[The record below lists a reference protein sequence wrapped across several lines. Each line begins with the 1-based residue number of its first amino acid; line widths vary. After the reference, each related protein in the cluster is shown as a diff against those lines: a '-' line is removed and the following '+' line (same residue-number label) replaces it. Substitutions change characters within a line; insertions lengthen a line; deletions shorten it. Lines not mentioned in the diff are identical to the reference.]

1 MGAPRSR
8 TTPRSTAQTEP
19 ARAFCDERGY
29 AFRDRVVNLPVSG
42 LLFRSSKH
50 VIMENVVDARGA
62 DTPFV
67 FATVSRGRRVR
78 GLKLVVVP
86 LPRPVPNLVLL
97 SSSGRVL
104 RDAGIALQE
113 SQRLAVEGDFQ
124 DAFTLYC
131 PAGYER
137 DALYVFA
144 PDLLRRLMD
153 AATGCDVE
161 IVDDRV
167 LIYAPAGAFAKPGQ
181 LDALPGLVR
190 YLHEKFE
197 RQTRR
202 YRDERR
208 TDESLDDPFRRAQV
222 TSGGADATDER
233 HLVGASGR
241 RLRTRTTAWQKV
253 GIAAAALLMAAAGA
267 YWVGMVATAMFGGG

>member
-1 MGAPRSR
+1 MRTPRSR
-8 TTPRSTAQTEP
+8 TARHELAQ
-19 ARAFCDERGY
+19 AFCDERGV

-42 LLFRSSKH
+42 LLFRSSRH
-50 VIMENVVDARGA
+50 VVMEGVVDARDA
-62 DTPFV
+62 DAPFV
-67 FATVSRGRRVR
+67 FAAVSRRRRGLR

-86 LPRPVPNLVLL
+86 LPRPVPNMVLL
-97 SSSGRVL
+97 STGDSVL
-104 RDAGIALQE
+104 RSSGIALRE

-124 DAFTLYC
+124 DVFTLYC

-153 AATGCDVE
+153 SAAGCDLE
-161 IVDDRV
+161 LVDDRV
-167 LIYAPAGAFAKPGQ
+167 LIYAPAQAFSKPGQ
-181 LDALPGLVR
+181 LDELPELVR
-190 YLHEKFE
+190 FLHEKFE

-208 TDESLDDPFRRAQV
+208 TDEELEDPFRRAQV
-222 TSGGADATDER
+222 TTSQGAEER

-241 RLRTRTTAWQKV
+241 RLRTRTTAVQKA
-253 GIAAAALLMAAAGA
+253 GIAAAALLALAAAT
-267 YWVGMVATAMFGGG
+267 YWIGMVATAMFGRA

>member
-8 TTPRSTAQTEP
+8 TAQHEL
-19 ARAFCDERGY
+19 AQAFCDERGY
-29 AFRDRVVNLPVSG
+29 LFRDRVVDLPVSG

-50 VIMENVVDARGA
+50 VVMDGVVDALSA
-62 DTPFV
+62 DAPFV
-67 FATVSRGRRVR
+67 FATVSTRRRGLR

-86 LPRPVPNLVLL
+86 LPRPVPNMVLL
-97 SSSGRVL
+97 STSGGVL
-104 RDAGIALQE
+104 RNSGIALKE
-113 SQRLAVEGDFQ
+113 SQRLSVEGDFQ
-124 DAFTLYC
+124 DVFTLYC

-137 DALYVFA
+137 DALYVFT

-153 AATGCDVE
+153 AAAGCDLE

-167 LIYAPAGAFAKPGQ
+167 LIYAPARAFSKPGQ
-181 LDALPGLVR
+181 LDELPGLVH
-190 YLHEKFE
+190 YLREKFE

-208 TDESLDDPFRRAQV
+208 TDEELDDPFRRAQV
-222 TSGGADATDER
+222 TTGTATDER

-241 RLRTRTTAWQKV
+241 RLRTRTTASQKV
-253 GIAAAALLMAAAGA
+253 GIAAAAMLMLAAAT
-267 YWVGMVATAMFGGG
+267 YWIGMVATAIFGGA